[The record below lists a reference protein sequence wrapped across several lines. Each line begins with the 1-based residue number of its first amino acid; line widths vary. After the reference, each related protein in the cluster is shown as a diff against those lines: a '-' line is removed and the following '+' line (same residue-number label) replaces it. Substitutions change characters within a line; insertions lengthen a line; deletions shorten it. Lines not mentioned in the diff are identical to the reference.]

1 MALYSI
7 RLSDLKCGHNTKS
20 YKVKKVLFYSI
31 ESYRANWNLIVLV
44 GPGGNCT
51 VGGGDKMDEGW
62 LGGAGVEVAVV
73 VKVAEHSF
81 LCLHCICH
89 ISKTADSWVTKFCQT
104 SVKKIDY
111 RILIVKVAGVPL
123 PW

>member
-1 MALYSI
+1 MLKVSSL
-7 RLSDLKCGHNTKS
+7 RHLNNLSSG
-20 YKVKKVLFYSI
+20 YKDVSVF
-31 ESYRANWNLIVLV
+31 LV

-51 VGGGDKMDEGW
+51 VGEGVKMDEGG
-62 LGGAGVEVAVV
+62 LGGAGVEVATV
-73 VKVAEHSF
+73 VKVAELSF
-81 LCLHCICH
+81 LYLHCICH
-89 ISKTADSWVTKFCQT
+89 ISETADSWVTKFGQT